1 MNGKLG
7 TRAYIFDYGGTLDT
21 GGRHWSR
28 VLWQAW
34 QQAGVPVSEEQF
46 REAYVF
52 AERMLGSHPIVKP
65 DYTFR
70 QTLSEKLRI
79 ELAQA
84 GFEAYH
90 DTVLEM
96 VYEQTLRHVT
106 HSREVLQQLQ
116 LPMVLVSNFYGNM
129 PTVLREFRLDHLFR
143 QVIESAVVGIR
154 KPNPRIFTLGV
165 KALGLLPEQVAVVG
179 DSMEKDILPARQ
191 AGCRTVWLRGEQW
204 TNAPVDESLPDLI
217 ITDLKE
223 LL

>member
-1 MNGKLG
+1 MNNILG

-21 GGRHWSR
+21 GGCHWGR
-28 VLWQAW
+28 ILWRAW
-34 QQAGVPVSEEQF
+34 QQAGVPASEEQF

-52 AERMLGSHPIVKP
+52 AERMLGSQPIIKP

-84 GFEAYH
+84 GFDAYH
-90 DTVLEM
+90 DTVLEI

-106 HSREVLQQLQ
+106 HSREVLQQLRQ
-116 LPMVLVSNFYGNM
+116 PMVLVSNFYGNM
-129 PTVLREFRLDHLFR
+129 PTVLREFDLDQLFM
-143 QVIESAVVGIR
+143 QVVESAMVGVR
-154 KPNPRIFTLGV
+154 KPDPRIFMLGV
-165 KALGLLPEQVAVVG
+165 EALGLSPEQVVVVG

-191 AGCRTVWLRGEQW
+191 VGCRTVWLRGEQW
-204 TNAPVDESLPDLI
+204 SDVPVDESLPDLI